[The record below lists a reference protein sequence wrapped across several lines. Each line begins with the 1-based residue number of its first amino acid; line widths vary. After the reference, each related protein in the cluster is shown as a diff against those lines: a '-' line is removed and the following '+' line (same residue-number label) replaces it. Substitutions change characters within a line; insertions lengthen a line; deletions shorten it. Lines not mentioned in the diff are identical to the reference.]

1 MKMISWVLVLAILI
15 ISLGGCLGVGHWIG
29 EGHYKHKHHK
39 HGHHR

>member
-1 MKMISWVLVLAILI
+1 MKMISCALVLAILI
-15 ISLGGCLGVGHWIG
+15 ISLGGCHGVGHWIG